1 MKVKGITIWEQ
12 YAEFIAIGIVAV
24 VFVVY
29 VVFQV
34 SDDTNSVKIGS
45 NTMSPGDVDEELKKK
60 ADSLNRRISSD
71 AASPVEF
78 EMPQPQSQ
86 RFLDAMSASVS
97 PSYREVHPRPMI
109 VVDAGSSVDMSGQSY
124 IEPKVQ
130 ATDLP
135 VTMQF
140 FDGLDDSAVSGV
152 PELED
157 RFADRPYDTTWVT
170 AAAVFDAAKV
180 LEQYRSKGANGELPL
195 REKWYNG
202 RLDIVDVVVEREEMV
217 DGRWANLRVVDAIPG
232 QSSFRE
238 QIAGEVDS
246 GTRDEIIS
254 KLAVPGTQSEIIRPS
269 FLMTRNSDWVHPA
282 MYSSK
287 GDGANEVLVLKRR
300 YSALMQQIDD
310 TTEQIKQLGGGQ
322 SGGSGGP
329 GGKPGGG
336 GLGGS
341 GGGLGGLGGSGGGG
355 GGLGGS
361 GGGLGGSGGGLGGL
375 GGSGGG
381 GGGGAATSSKRER
394 EMRLKRL
401 ERDLA
406 RFERQLDKA
415 SDRLQQLGVAVGDD
429 GELDLGIESS
439 QDEVWTWVH
448 DMDIVAGHQYRYRFT
463 IKVYNPFFA
472 KKLSLI
478 GEQHHLADDFAME
491 SVTSE
496 WSEPVRVDPFVRYFI
511 TRAVPSGYGAASG
524 NLGLGSA
531 EAEVFRFHDGR
542 WHSRTF
548 PVQPGDRIGGA
559 RIVEIES
566 SEEPASDGMG
576 EGGDDGTM
584 LAGDVEI
591 DFGTGLYVLEIIP
604 NATLDPSKVRFGRE
618 AVVVLA
624 PLDSSMG
631 MGHVIRDPR
640 GDGDEVKPTEG

>member
-1 MKVKGITIWEQ
+1 
-12 YAEFIAIGIVAV
+12 
-24 VFVVY
+24 
-29 VVFQV
+29 
-34 SDDTNSVKIGS
+34 
-45 NTMSPGDVDEELKKK
+45 
-60 ADSLNRRISSD
+60 
-71 AASPVEF
+71 
-78 EMPQPQSQ
+78 
-86 RFLDAMSASVS
+86 
-97 PSYREVHPRPMI
+97 
-109 VVDAGSSVDMSGQSY
+109 
-124 IEPKVQ
+124 
-130 ATDLP
+130 
-135 VTMQF
+135 
-140 FDGLDDSAVSGV
+140 
-152 PELED
+152 
-157 RFADRPYDTTWVT
+157 
-170 AAAVFDAAKV
+170 
-180 LEQYRSKGANGELPL
+180 
-195 REKWYNG
+195 
-202 RLDIVDVVVEREEMV
+202 
-217 DGRWANLRVVDAIPG
+217 
-232 QSSFRE
+232 
-238 QIAGEVDS
+238 
-246 GTRDEIIS
+246 
-254 KLAVPGTQSEIIRPS
+254 
-269 FLMTRNSDWVHPA
+269 
-282 MYSSK
+282 
-287 GDGANEVLVLKRR
+287 
-300 YSALMQQIDD
+300 
-310 TTEQIKQLGGGQ
+310 
-322 SGGSGGP
+322 
-329 GGKPGGG
+329 
-336 GLGGS
+336 
-341 GGGLGGLGGSGGGG
+341 
-355 GGLGGS
+355 
-361 GGGLGGSGGGLGGL
+361 
-375 GGSGGG
+375 
-381 GGGGAATSSKRER
+381 
-394 EMRLKRL
+394 MRLKRL